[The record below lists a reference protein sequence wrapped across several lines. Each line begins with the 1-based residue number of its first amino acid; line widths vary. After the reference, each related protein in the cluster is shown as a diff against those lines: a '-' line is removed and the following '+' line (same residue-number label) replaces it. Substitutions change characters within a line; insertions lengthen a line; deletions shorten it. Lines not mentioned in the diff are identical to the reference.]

1 MYNRGMASEQ
11 IESQYF
17 PTFSRWANYANSLI
31 RPVLRWRPKFSVRT
45 LVVAVTLL
53 CCYAACWGPTQS
65 RGITDV
71 ENHVFWG
78 GQSPR
83 GQARVYGVNTSSSL
97 PLIVAT
103 DVSSDPP
110 GKDVRA
116 YYLWLF
122 GFVVKMP
129 FEHGF
134 PDDELHWGYVM
145 KIGHSTKS
153 EVIARFGEPD
163 SMDGNRWTYQEIG
176 TFKFLSTNSCIPTTA
191 RIGSGT
197 KS

>member
-145 KIGHSTKS
+145 KILAIRRKVKS
-153 EVIARFGEPD
+153 SLDLESQI
-163 SMDGNRWTYQEIG
+163 RWTATDG
-176 TFKFLSTNSCIPTTA
+176 RTKRSVRSNSHQLILAFRPQ
-191 RIGSGT
+191 RG
-197 KS
+197 